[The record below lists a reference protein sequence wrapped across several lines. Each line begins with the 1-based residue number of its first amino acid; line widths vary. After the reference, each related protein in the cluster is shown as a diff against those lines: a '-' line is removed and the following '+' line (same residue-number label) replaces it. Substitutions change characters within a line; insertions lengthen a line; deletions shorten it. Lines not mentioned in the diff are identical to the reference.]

1 MARQDRFGISEKILS
16 PQDSLRQETGPLN
29 EADWQSEA
37 KSPRTHCKVPVV
49 MALIPRWQY
58 MTDSSK
64 AMVRRSAI
72 TLVVVLI
79 GLTLLRAIFPWILL
93 GLAIYGAWCLLN
105 RK

>member
-1 MARQDRFGISEKILS
+1 MES
-16 PQDSLRQETGPLN
+16 
-29 EADWQSEA
+29 
-37 KSPRTHCKVPVV
+37 KSTRTLFSIVVV
-49 MALIPRWQY
+49 MALIPRWQF

-64 AMVRRSAI
+64 AMVKRSAI

-93 GLAIYGAWCLLN
+93 GLALYGAWCLLN

>member
-1 MARQDRFGISEKILS
+1 
-16 PQDSLRQETGPLN
+16 
-29 EADWQSEA
+29 
-37 KSPRTHCKVPVV
+37 

-64 AMVRRSAI
+64 AMLKRSAI

-79 GLTLLRAIFPWILL
+79 GLTLLRAIVPWILL
-93 GLAIYGAWCLLN
+93 GMALYGAWCLMN

>member
-1 MARQDRFGISEKILS
+1 
-16 PQDSLRQETGPLN
+16 
-29 EADWQSEA
+29 
-37 KSPRTHCKVPVV
+37 
-49 MALIPRWQY
+49 MALSPRWQY

-64 AMVRRSAI
+64 VMVKRYAI

-93 GLAIYGAWCLLN
+93 GLALYGAWCLMN

>member
-1 MARQDRFGISEKILS
+1 
-16 PQDSLRQETGPLN
+16 
-29 EADWQSEA
+29 
-37 KSPRTHCKVPVV
+37 
-49 MALIPRWQY
+49 MALIPRWQF

-64 AMVRRSAI
+64 AMVKRSAI

-93 GLAIYGAWCLLN
+93 SLALYGSWCLVN

>member
-1 MARQDRFGISEKILS
+1 
-16 PQDSLRQETGPLN
+16 
-29 EADWQSEA
+29 
-37 KSPRTHCKVPVV
+37 

-64 AMVRRSAI
+64 AMVKRSAI

-79 GLTLLRAIFPWILL
+79 GLTMLRAIFPWILL
-93 GLAIYGAWCLLN
+93 GLAVYGAWCLVQ

>member
-1 MARQDRFGISEKILS
+1 MG
-16 PQDSLRQETGPLN
+16 G
-29 EADWQSEA
+29 DWQFQPKPS
-37 KSPRTHCKVPVV
+37 RTQSNIVLV
-49 MALIPRWQY
+49 MALIPRWQV

-64 AMVRRSAI
+64 AMVKRSAI

-93 GLAIYGAWCLLN
+93 GLALYGAWCLLN

>member
-1 MARQDRFGISEKILS
+1 
-16 PQDSLRQETGPLN
+16 
-29 EADWQSEA
+29 
-37 KSPRTHCKVPVV
+37 
-49 MALIPRWQY
+49 MALIPRWQF

-64 AMVRRSAI
+64 AMVKRSAI

-93 GLAIYGAWCLLN
+93 CLAFYGAWCLLN

>member
-1 MARQDRFGISEKILS
+1 
-16 PQDSLRQETGPLN
+16 
-29 EADWQSEA
+29 
-37 KSPRTHCKVPVV
+37 

-64 AMVRRSAI
+64 VMVKRSAI

-93 GLAIYGAWCLLN
+93 GLALYGGWCLVN

>member
-1 MARQDRFGISEKILS
+1 MLAIS
-16 PQDSLRQETGPLN
+16 
-29 EADWQSEA
+29 A
-37 KSPRTHCKVPVV
+37 KSPRTLFSIVVV

-64 AMVRRSAI
+64 SMVKRSAI

-93 GLAIYGAWCLLN
+93 GLAFYGAWCLLN

>member
-1 MARQDRFGISEKILS
+1 MLAIS
-16 PQDSLRQETGPLN
+16 
-29 EADWQSEA
+29 A
-37 KSPRTHCKVPVV
+37 KSPRTLFRTVVV

-64 AMVRRSAI
+64 TMVKRSAI

-93 GLAIYGAWCLLN
+93 GLAFYGAWCLLN
-105 RK
+105 QK

>member
-1 MARQDRFGISEKILS
+1 M
-16 PQDSLRQETGPLN
+16 
-29 EADWQSEA
+29 
-37 KSPRTHCKVPVV
+37 VVV
-49 MALIPRWQY
+49 MALIPRWQF

-64 AMVRRSAI
+64 AMVKRSAI

-93 GLAIYGAWCLLN
+93 GLALYGGWCLLN

>member
-1 MARQDRFGISEKILS
+1 
-16 PQDSLRQETGPLN
+16 
-29 EADWQSEA
+29 
-37 KSPRTHCKVPVV
+37 
-49 MALIPRWQY
+49 MALIPRWQF

-64 AMVRRSAI
+64 AMVKRSAI

-93 GLAIYGAWCLLN
+93 GLALYSAWWLLN